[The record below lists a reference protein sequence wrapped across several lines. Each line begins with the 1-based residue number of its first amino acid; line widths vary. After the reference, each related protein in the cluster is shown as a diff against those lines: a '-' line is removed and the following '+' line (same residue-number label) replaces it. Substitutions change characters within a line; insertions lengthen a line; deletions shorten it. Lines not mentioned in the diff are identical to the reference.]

1 MENCFKKVNAKLANE
16 REKLIYQ
23 PYSPFSKGK
32 DSCTNFTGKNVA
44 WAIYTLSFKTTVAPL
59 KDLITLWPIDY
70 LTLLENGLFT
80 KERLVYT
87 YLPLIQSVYTNFY
100 TKLEF
105 CLYMLFRKFSSTNF
119 VIYESYEDEFLN
131 LFSGFLLNKVFFFD
145 MWPPYGMCAFQARS
159 LQQTNMQ
166 PLGFWKWKYCEL
178 ADHKGLNRK

>member
-1 MENCFKKVNAKLANE
+1 MENCFKKINAKLANE
-16 REKLIYQ
+16 TEKLIYW
-23 PYSPFSKGK
+23 PCSPFSKGK

-44 WAIYTLSFKTTVAPL
+44 WAIYALYKSLKTTVAPL
-59 KDLITLWPIDY
+59 KDY
-70 LTLLENGLFT
+70 LTLLENGHFT